1 MNSGKNT
8 VYGGFLDQVR
18 AHPDALAADDGTHR
32 LTYLE
37 LAQMAA
43 AIRDALP
50 DGRSC
55 IGVVTVSYTHLTL
68 PTTERV

>member
-18 AHPDALAADDGTHR
+18 AHPDALAADDGTRR

-43 AIRDALP
+43 AIRGALP
-50 DGRSC
+50 DGLRRC
-55 IGVVTVSYTHLTL
+55 
-68 PTTERV
+68 